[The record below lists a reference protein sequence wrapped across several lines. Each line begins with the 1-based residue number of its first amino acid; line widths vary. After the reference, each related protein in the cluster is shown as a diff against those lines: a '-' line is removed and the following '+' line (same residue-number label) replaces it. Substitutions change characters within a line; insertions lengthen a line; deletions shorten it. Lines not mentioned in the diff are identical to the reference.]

1 MEKYLKMN
9 VQPSDLNDFTGLDR
23 ILESHS
29 IEEFTSLTGINAKDC
44 YVIPTDPYDD
54 IDFIPNLKIN
64 EVSSR
69 SPHKGCIETLF
80 TVQGSFDTVM
90 VISKSP
96 LDYVK
101 TIITRDRVLAS
112 IMDAYLLKTN
122 IIVPIDGVG
131 DPVYTKSF
139 IESSS
144 LKDIT
149 DDLNNRYWDTVK

>member
-9 VQPSDLNDFTGLDR
+9 VQPCDLNDFTGLDR

-29 IEEFTSLTGINAKDC
+29 IEEFTSLTGVSTKDC

-54 IDFIPNLKIN
+54 IDFTPDREIN
-64 EVSSR
+64 EISR
-69 SPHKGCIETLF
+69 RPHHEGCIESLYI
-80 TVQGSFDTVM
+80 VQDFPDTIMLVN
-90 VISKSP
+90 KSP

-101 TIITRDRVLAS
+101 MIITHDKILAS

-131 DPVYTKSF
+131 DPAYTKSL
-139 IESSS
+139 IEGSS
-144 LKDIT
+144 LNEITKD
-149 DDLNNRYWDTVK
+149 LENRQWYTAK